1 MRYGHFRYYWLGM
14 LAGVTGHQMLLSF
27 TLGWLMFELTG
38 EERDLAFL
46 GIAVAVP
53 ALLLNMVGGVL
64 ADRLEPKFMVAVA
77 QSTSATVVVL
87 LAMLV
92 LTGRVEPWHLLVSA
106 VVIGAVQAFDQPS
119 RASVFPRLVER
130 EHIVNAVAMSEL
142 VWNGVR
148 VLGPTLAGII
158 IVHWSIATSLFFS
171 AATFYLLA
179 AVMTMLKLRARPP
192 ARGQVL
198 LQVYEGLRYV
208 GKNRIFL
215 LIMLLTFCNSLF
227 GMPYIHLMPS
237 FAKEVLGVGADKV
250 GLLLGASGVGAIL
263 GTVIIAN
270 IRSHH
275 PKGLIIAGAA
285 ILYGSALALFS
296 LAAWRGLYEVSMAL
310 LFVVGMANSIYLVG
324 GMSTIQQQVPDRL
337 RGRIMGLYAMTWS
350 LGPLGMAQAGFV
362 AQYFGAPI
370 AVAGGAVVIIVV
382 ALLILFN
389 SSEIRALTAQVTEQL
404 ELAPTGSG
412 DGR

>member
-1 MRYGHFRYYWLGM
+1 MRSINQCASCINRLLPTSMRYGHFRYYWLGM

-106 VVIGAVQAFDQPS
+106 VVIGAAQAFDQPS

-148 VLGPTLAGII
+148 ILGPTLAGII
-158 IVHWSIATSLFFS
+158 IVHWSIATS
-171 AATFYLLA
+171 
-179 AVMTMLKLRARPP
+179 
-192 ARGQVL
+192 
-198 LQVYEGLRYV
+198 
-208 GKNRIFL
+208 
-215 LIMLLTFCNSLF
+215 
-227 GMPYIHLMPS
+227 
-237 FAKEVLGVGADKV
+237 
-250 GLLLGASGVGAIL
+250 
-263 GTVIIAN
+263 
-270 IRSHH
+270 
-275 PKGLIIAGAA
+275 
-285 ILYGSALALFS
+285 
-296 LAAWRGLYEVSMAL
+296 
-310 LFVVGMANSIYLVG
+310 
-324 GMSTIQQQVPDRL
+324 
-337 RGRIMGLYAMTWS
+337 
-350 LGPLGMAQAGFV
+350 
-362 AQYFGAPI
+362 
-370 AVAGGAVVIIVV
+370 
-382 ALLILFN
+382 
-389 SSEIRALTAQVTEQL
+389 
-404 ELAPTGSG
+404 
-412 DGR
+412 

>member
-106 VVIGAVQAFDQPS
+106 VVIGAAQAFDQPS

-148 VLGPTLAGII
+148 ILGPTLAGII

-179 AVMTMLKLRARPP
+179 AVMSMLRLRARPP

-208 GKNRIFL
+208 AENRIFL
-215 LIMLLTFCNSLF
+215 LLMLLTFCNSLF
-227 GMPYIHLMPS
+227 GMSYIHLMPS

-270 IRSHH
+270 IRNHH
-275 PKGLIIAGAA
+275 PKGLIIVGAA
-285 ILYGSALALFS
+285 ILYGSTLALFS
-296 LAAWRGLYEVSMAL
+296 LAAWRGLYEVTMAL

-324 GMSTIQQQVPDRL
+324 GMSTIQQRVPDRL

-382 ALLILFN
+382 ALLILFK

-404 ELAPTGSG
+404 ELAPDGSS

>member
-1 MRYGHFRYYWLGM
+1 M
-14 LAGVTGHQMLLSF
+14 
-27 TLGWLMFELTG
+27 
-38 EERDLAFL
+38 
-46 GIAVAVP
+46 
-53 ALLLNMVGGVL
+53 
-64 ADRLEPKFMVAVA
+64 
-77 QSTSATVVVL
+77 
-87 LAMLV
+87 
-92 LTGRVEPWHLLVSA
+92 
-106 VVIGAVQAFDQPS
+106 
-119 RASVFPRLVER
+119 VER

-250 GLLLGASGVGAIL
+250 GLL
-263 GTVIIAN
+263 
-270 IRSHH
+270 
-275 PKGLIIAGAA
+275 
-285 ILYGSALALFS
+285 
-296 LAAWRGLYEVSMAL
+296 
-310 LFVVGMANSIYLVG
+310 
-324 GMSTIQQQVPDRL
+324 
-337 RGRIMGLYAMTWS
+337 
-350 LGPLGMAQAGFV
+350 
-362 AQYFGAPI
+362 
-370 AVAGGAVVIIVV
+370 
-382 ALLILFN
+382 
-389 SSEIRALTAQVTEQL
+389 
-404 ELAPTGSG
+404 
-412 DGR
+412 